1 MLWIEKGRRRTDARL
16 EAAWM
21 LFGREVSDDDNENRA
36 AGDGGVSGG
45 VCFSSVRLAKVTA
58 GADESP
64 FVRTAKCAT
73 DIGIQSS
80 GTDCDTPL
88 EGHTGRGSLRLSRRS
103 ADEHHAAVGSYA
115 WAARW
120 WSPLGAVRAQLERT
134 TMESGEG
141 MTHLRQNI
149 TATVGLRGRVPGDC
163 GGDPGADAGRHHR
176 KPARGCRTPS

>member
-1 MLWIEKGRRRTDARL
+1 MLWIEKGRRTDARL

-88 EGHTGRGSLRLSRRS
+88 EGHTGRGSLRLQICC
-103 ADEHHAAVGSYA
+103 DDV
-115 WAARW
+115 
-120 WSPLGAVRAQLERT
+120 
-134 TMESGEG
+134 
-141 MTHLRQNI
+141 HLSI
-149 TATVGLRGRVPGDC
+149 LT
-163 GGDPGADAGRHHR
+163 
-176 KPARGCRTPS
+176 S